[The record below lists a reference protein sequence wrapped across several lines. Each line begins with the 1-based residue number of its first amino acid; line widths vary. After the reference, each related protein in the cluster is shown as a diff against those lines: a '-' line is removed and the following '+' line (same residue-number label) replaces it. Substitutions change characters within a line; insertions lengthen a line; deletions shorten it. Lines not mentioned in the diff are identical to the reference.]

1 MSQQRPT
8 HRRSHFLEHPLKL
21 PNINPHPVS
30 PSCWDAPQCLTAC
43 SLLHC
48 SHGNPN
54 LFSLRRPCRSWWR
67 ALALFPAF
75 TMPTSLILCLVSLS
89 WIPAGY
95 SSSCQLPSSLARWLL
110 CCHLLTNIL
119 ENCILEDWPQLTYT
133 GIPQFPWWGTLVRD
147 NFRHPES
154 AVQGNFFA
162 CFVAIPG
169 AGSVLLAPT
178 SPVLLSEWRVLYRF
192 LLDMWHS

>member
-21 PNINPHPVS
+21 PNMNPHPVS

-54 LFSLRRPCRSWWR
+54 LFSLRRPCRSWWG

-75 TMPTSLILCLVSLS
+75 TMPASLILCLVSLS

-119 ENCILEDWPQLTYT
+119 EIVYWRIGLNWPTLEFLSSPDGALWC
-133 GIPQFPWWGTLVRD
+133 GIISDIPKALCRETSLHALWQSLELGL
-147 NFRHPES
+147 
-154 AVQGNFFA
+154 FF
-162 CFVAIPG
+162 
-169 AGSVLLAPT
+169 
-178 SPVLLSEWRVLYRF
+178 
-192 LLDMWHS
+192 